1 MTDTTDNNLP
11 ATIPT
16 RALVSAP
23 ADTDSWTGIVG
34 EIAKLA
40 TYVTDTEF
48 VPRALRGRA
57 PATAAAIL
65 YGREIGV
72 PPMTALST
80 VHVIEGTPSLSA
92 EQMRSM
98 VYAAGHELEFLESTG
113 AVCKIR
119 GRRRGSETWTPV
131 EWSIDMARAA
141 GLLAKKGTVWT
152 QYPRR
157 MLQARATSELCELV
171 FPDVIRGL
179 RSVETLEDEE
189 RADEEAAQTQPA
201 QTSKVTRKRAPTTR
215 APAAPVHPDP
225 DPPASPSR
233 RSTRTD
239 VPLPGEDGYG
249 SESPGSDGSGPTVA
263 TAVAGSEEPAAA
275 PAPDPGTRDAAADG
289 PAPATREEPDP
300 SPSEE
305 EPSAAAPDEIVDAE
319 IVGDVPPAG
328 PERIRPA
335 QNRMILAKLGAL
347 GLKGAEHRDER
358 LRLTGYI
365 VGREIASSMD
375 LTKAEA
381 STMIDSLALCA
392 DLAQLR
398 QVAEE
403 THAADAERTGAEHEE
418 PEPDE

>member
-1 MTDTTDNNLP
+1 MTDTTDDNLP

-80 VHVIEGTPSLSA
+80 VHVIEGTPSLSS

-98 VYAAGHELEFLESTG
+98 VYAAGHEIEFLESTG

-225 DPPASPSR
+225 DPPASHAPR
-233 RSTRTD
+233 RSTRPG

-249 SESPGSDGSGPTVA
+249 SESSGADGSGPTADLA
-263 TAVAGSEEPAAA
+263 TDVAGSEEPVAA
-275 PAPDPGTRDAAADG
+275 PAPAPDTTDAAAGAAADD
-289 PAPATREEPDP
+289 PATR
-300 SPSEE
+300 E

-319 IVGDVPPAG
+319 IVGDVPPSG

-347 GLKGAEHRDER
+347 GLKGNEHRDER

-381 STMIDSLALCA
+381 STMIDALALCA
-392 DLAQLR
+392 SLEQLR
-398 QVAEE
+398 QVADE
-403 THAADAERTGAEHEE
+403 THAAEAERTDAEHEE
-418 PEPDE
+418 PEPEE